1 MSSIETGDVTAEGP
15 LSSPYRTVRAVRA
28 PEDGPWPGRLVRAA
42 GGETRVLVD
51 AAVLGGAWSGW
62 DAAPG
67 GHVLSPLDVARRV
80 DGHDVVLPV
89 CTEPLDVFLRRRAS
103 RMPLRPGEA
112 VTLAVSVLRGCAEL
126 AANPDTKGEWWLDDA
141 GRPVL
146 APDLSDRRAL
156 EAAADALGSL
166 VVGPPL
172 DRVWEHARRAIGAE
186 RVSVNDLLEAE
197 DALFGAAAPEPLTT
211 VNLSPRSA
219 AETTQPSRDRIEVPD
234 VERPRTT
241 WQMLIGHVDSD
252 LADTVSRVTTGLWRR
267 ARGSERPRRRA
278 PWILGGAV
286 AAAVLAGGTL
296 WPAAG
301 GEINAADGVTQ
312 PGSSQP
318 DSSGSTAVEG
328 LPAPSTSIA
337 PTDPAADDPA
347 SVEARAD
354 LATVASAL
362 LDERTACG
370 GDLDCLET
378 VLADPSTPLGGGAI
392 DLPSSARVVT
402 LLDDFGDVAVLRV
415 DAGDGSLPAQL
426 TVLVRQDQKW
436 LLRDVHDVAQQ
447 P

>member
-1 MSSIETGDVTAEGP
+1 MTAEGP

-51 AAVLGGAWSGW
+51 AAVFGNAWSGW

-67 GHVLSPLDVARRV
+67 GHVLSPLDVVRRV

-146 APDLSDRRAL
+146 APDLSARRAL
-156 EAAADALGSL
+156 DAAADALGSL
-166 VVGPPL
+166 VVDPLL
-172 DRVWEHARRAIGAE
+172 DRAWEHARRAIGAD

-197 DALFGAAAPEPLTT
+197 DALFGATAPEPLTT
-211 VNLSPRSA
+211 VTLSPRSA
-219 AETTQPSRDRIEVPD
+219 AETTQPPRDRIGVPD
-234 VERPRTT
+234 EERPRTT

-267 ARGSERPRRRA
+267 ARGPERPRRRA

-286 AAAVLAGGTL
+286 AAVVLAGGAL

-301 GEINAADGVTQ
+301 GEITAADGATQ
-312 PGSSQP
+312 SGPSQP
-318 DSSGSTAVEG
+318 DSSSSTAVEG
-328 LPAPSTSIA
+328 LPAPSASTA
-337 PTDPAADDPA
+337 PADPAE
-347 SVEARAD
+347 EAPPD
-354 LATVASAL
+354 LAAVASAL

-370 GDLDCLET
+370 GDHDCLET
-378 VLADPSTPLGGGAI
+378 VLADPATPLGGGVI
-392 DLPSSARVVT
+392 DLASSARVVT

-415 DAGDGSLPAQL
+415 DAGDGSQPAQL
-426 TVLVRQDQKW
+426 TVLVRQDEKW

>member
-1 MSSIETGDVTAEGP
+1 MTAEDP

-28 PEDGPWPGRLVRAA
+28 PEDGPWPGRLVRTAE
-42 GGETRVLVD
+42 GETRVLVD
-51 AAVLGGAWSGW
+51 AAVFASAWSGW

-67 GHVLSPLDVARRV
+67 GHVLSPLDVVRRV

-89 CTEPLDVFLRRRAS
+89 CTEPLEVFLRRRAS

-126 AANPDTKGEWWLDDA
+126 AANLDTKGEWWLDDA

-146 APDLSDRRAL
+146 APDLSARRAL
-156 EAAADALGSL
+156 DAAAEALGSL
-166 VVGPPL
+166 VVDPPL
-172 DRVWEHARRAIGAE
+172 DRAWDDARRAIGAE
-186 RVSVNDLLEAE
+186 RVALGDLLEAE
-197 DALFGAAAPEPLTT
+197 DALFAAAAPEPLTT
-211 VNLSPRSA
+211 VTLSPRSA
-219 AETTQPSRDRIEVPD
+219 AETTQLSRDRIEVPAQ
-234 VERPRTT
+234 ERPRPT
-241 WQMLIGHVDSD
+241 WQMLVGHVDAD

-267 ARGSERPRRRA
+267 ARGPQRPRRRA

-301 GEINAADGVTQ
+301 GEITATDGETQ
-312 PGSSQP
+312 SGPSRP

-328 LPAPSTSIA
+328 MPVPSASTTPS
-337 PTDPAADDPA
+337 DPA
-347 SVEARAD
+347 VEVEPPD
-354 LATVASAL
+354 LAMVASAL

-370 GDLDCLET
+370 GELECLVT
-378 VLADPSTPLGGGAI
+378 VLADPSTPFGGGAI

-415 DAGDGSLPAQL
+415 DAGDGSQPAQL
-426 TVLVRQDQKW
+426 TVLVRQDEKW